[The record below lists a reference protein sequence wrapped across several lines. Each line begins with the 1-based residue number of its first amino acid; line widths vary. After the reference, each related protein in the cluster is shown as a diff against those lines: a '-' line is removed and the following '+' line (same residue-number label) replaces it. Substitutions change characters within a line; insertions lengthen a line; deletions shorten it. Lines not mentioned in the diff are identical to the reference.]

1 MDYLCSYRS
10 EIHQIFKGTSKF
22 KDSEG
27 YYHWALDKNGLADDS
42 LVTSSCSLE
51 LSRRAYNKICELIED
66 KQFTHNEAIISP
78 NKLRSKKFD
87 RGGISRARFSMD
99 SYYPILCNCGTQE
112 DATKFLNKFYVEG
125 LGIKCVEEEPWVTFA
140 ESSECIMAL
149 HKIGLTKIA
158 KKIFSEVLKH
168 KNPKGYFPT
177 GYQYDLKVY
186 WPEENST
193 WTNAAIIMAAD
204 CLYDMT
210 GKEKV
215 ILI

>member
-1 MDYLCSYRS
+1 
-10 EIHQIFKGTSKF
+10 
-22 KDSEG
+22 
-27 YYHWALDKNGLADDS
+27 
-42 LVTSSCSLE
+42 
-51 LSRRAYNKICELIED
+51 
-66 KQFTHNEAIISP
+66 
-78 NKLRSKKFD
+78 
-87 RGGISRARFSMD
+87 
-99 SYYPILCNCGTQE
+99 
-112 DATKFLNKFYVEG
+112 
-125 LGIKCVEEEPWVTFA
+125 
-140 ESSECIMAL
+140 MAL

>member
-1 MDYLCSYRS
+1 M
-10 EIHQIFKGTSKF
+10 T
-22 KDSEG
+22 
-27 YYHWALDKNGLADDS
+27 DKR
-42 LVTSSCSLE
+42 TE
-51 LSRRAYNKICELIED
+51 QQYRRAYNKICELIED
-66 KQFTHNEAIISP
+66 KQFTHHEAIISP

-112 DATKFLNKFYVEG
+112 DATEFLNKFYVEG

-149 HKIGLTKIA
+149 HKIGLTKVA

-168 KNPKGYFPT
+168 KNPKGYFQT